1 MKDLVLVW
9 LEWPES
15 CFRVGARSLAF
26 LRTQT
31 ERPVIRVRSE
41 RAFLRELPRATHA
54 VVWHFRSEWFA
65 RAPRLKVLATP
76 GAGRELVAQDAPEG
90 VRVHFGGFHGDIMAE
105 SVAAFMLAAVRGFL
119 GDGAFGLA
127 SGASRTTLGER
138 LPAARAALA
147 GRCRTLAGTR
157 AVIAG
162 YGRIGRAIGRKLEAL
177 GVSVE
182 GFTRANVASLPAAAR
197 TADWFVMALPS
208 DTGTDGFLSRRLLA
222 KLPRRCCVVN
232 VGRGNAI
239 DEEALLAALRSGR
252 IAGAYLDVFQGER
265 TMRRGSVQAPRDE
278 GPVLSLRAS
287 EQPPNLFVM
296 PHAAAFSPDYLV
308 ECFRELKREGL
319 V

>member
-1 MKDLVLVW
+1 
-9 LEWPES
+9 
-15 CFRVGARSLAF
+15 
-26 LRTQT
+26 
-31 ERPVIRVRSE
+31 
-41 RAFLRELPRATHA
+41 
-54 VVWHFRSEWFA
+54 
-65 RAPRLKVLATP
+65 
-76 GAGRELVAQDAPEG
+76 
-90 VRVHFGGFHGDIMAE
+90 
-105 SVAAFMLAAVRGFL
+105 
-119 GDGAFGLA
+119 
-127 SGASRTTLGER
+127 
-138 LPAARAALA
+138 LA

-182 GFTRANVASLPAAAR
+182 GFTRANVASLPAAAH

-239 DEEALLAALRSGR
+239 DEEALLAGLRSGR

-287 EQPPNLFVM
+287 ERPPNLFVM